1 MPSVK
6 RTKVGHD
13 LPSLLSSS
21 LLISL
26 HLALQYLRLSS
37 RVDAVASRVETAAK
51 MKGVTRSM
59 QNIVVAMEQSMQNMN
74 LEQITK
80 TMDQFEVLLT
90 GRFVM
95 ASD

>member
-1 MPSVK
+1 M
-6 RTKVGHD
+6 
-13 LPSLLSSS
+13 
-21 LLISL
+21 
-26 HLALQYLRLSS
+26 
-37 RVDAVASRVETAAK
+37 ASRVETAAK